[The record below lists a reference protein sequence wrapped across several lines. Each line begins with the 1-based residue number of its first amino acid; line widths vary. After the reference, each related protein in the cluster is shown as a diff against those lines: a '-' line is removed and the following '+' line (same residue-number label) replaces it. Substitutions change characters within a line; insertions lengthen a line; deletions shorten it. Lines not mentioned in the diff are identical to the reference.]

1 MMYYDWHMAKL
12 DTQRSAGMGFS
23 GGEVVFPIFIGNGLF
38 L

>member
-23 GGEVVFPIFIGNGLF
+23 GGKEVVFPIFIGN
-38 L
+38 